1 MTPTLYILTFI
12 NTILSFI
19 RIVLSSKIKITFPV
33 IYDKNLHILGNG
45 PSLADVDFQNLKGDL
60 MAVNNFAFSE
70 KYQETKP
77 LYYIINA
84 PEFWMENVDDE
95 YKSGR
100 KNLTDALVKK
110 TDWNVNFLVPVEAK
124 NSGFTN
130 DLMANNNLS
139 IFYYNITS
147 IEGFSVV
154 TSSFYNNKLG
164 MPRPHNVLIPS
175 IMNGIWMGY
184 NSIFIHGADHSWLKD
199 IYVSQD
205 NKVFL
210 TQKHFYDFHS
220 AKPEVM
226 KKLGKGQRKMHEIL
240 EKFVLTF
247 KGYHEINE
255 FANRK
260 KIKIFNCT
268 KDSFIDAFE
277 RFTM

>member
-1 MTPTLYILTFI
+1 
-12 NTILSFI
+12 
-19 RIVLSSKIKITFPV
+19 
-33 IYDKNLHILGNG
+33 
-45 PSLADVDFQNLKGDL
+45 
-60 MAVNNFAFSE
+60 
-70 KYQETKP
+70 
-77 LYYIINA
+77 
-84 PEFWMENVDDE
+84 
-95 YKSGR
+95 
-100 KNLTDALVKK
+100 
-110 TDWNVNFLVPVEAK
+110 
-124 NSGFTN
+124 
-130 DLMANNNLS
+130 
-139 IFYYNITS
+139 
-147 IEGFSVV
+147 
-154 TSSFYNNKLG
+154 
-164 MPRPHNVLIPS
+164 
-175 IMNGIWMGY
+175 MGY